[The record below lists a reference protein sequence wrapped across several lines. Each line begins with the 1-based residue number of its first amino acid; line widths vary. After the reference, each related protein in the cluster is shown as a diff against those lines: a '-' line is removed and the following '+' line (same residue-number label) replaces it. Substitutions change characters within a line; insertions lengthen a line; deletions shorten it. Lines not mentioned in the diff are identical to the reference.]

1 MLHKSIHGESQMELP
16 NYIKRKNRELR
27 SNHNDK
33 FIEMKPNTET
43 YRNSF
48 YCRTIKD
55 WNSLPS
61 SILEIQIST
70 TFRDAIRDI

>member
-1 MLHKSIHGESQMELP
+1 MELP